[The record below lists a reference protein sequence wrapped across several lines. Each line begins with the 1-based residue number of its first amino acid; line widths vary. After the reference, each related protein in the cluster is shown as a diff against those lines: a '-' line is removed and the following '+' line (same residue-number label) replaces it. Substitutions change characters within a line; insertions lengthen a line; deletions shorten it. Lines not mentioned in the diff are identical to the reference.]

1 MRDLIPILPALVL
14 PIVGATSRPD
24 SLAADVHGLVSDIE
38 RRFAL
43 LESYCG
49 EVGDVPP
56 HDAEFDRLDGLVSE
70 AIDALVGTPSRDADD
85 LVEKASA
92 LLRAPIK
99 EDGDRCDRVGAS
111 LARDVNRRRN
121 LALAQTWC

>member
-1 MRDLIPILPALVL
+1 MRDLVPIVPALVL
-14 PIVGATSRPD
+14 PMVGTTSRPE
-24 SLAADVHGLVSDIE
+24 SLATDVHGLVSDVE

-43 LESYCG
+43 LENYCG
-49 EVGDVPP
+49 EIGDVPP
-56 HDAEFDRLDGLVSE
+56 HDAEFDRLDNLVSE

-99 EDGDRCDRVGAS
+99 EDGGRCDRVGAS
-111 LARDVNRRRN
+111 LARDVVRLFGVSR
-121 LALAQTWC
+121 